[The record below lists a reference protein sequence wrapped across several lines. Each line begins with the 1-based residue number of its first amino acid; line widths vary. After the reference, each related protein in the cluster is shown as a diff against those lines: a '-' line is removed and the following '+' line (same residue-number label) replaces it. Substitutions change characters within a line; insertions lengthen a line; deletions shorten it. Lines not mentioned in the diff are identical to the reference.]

1 MNAPQTTDSIGRP
14 TPFLKLMRTED
25 AENLLLRFPNAFLL
39 LTLIAWR
46 ARRAAG
52 KCKWTGLEQGQ
63 AMVGDHDSCGLSRQK
78 YRTAQA
84 NLQALGFATF
94 KPTSKGTIATICNA
108 DAYDINADEDNHQS
122 NHQIT
127 ISQPS
132 NNHQPTTNKN
142 VKKDKKDKNEYL
154 DTCCGGSAGTPPAL
168 ENSQNRESGILKLEI
183 EEKEVGDPIPL
194 PPSPPPAKPPRKTP
208 SKKAAFV
215 PPSLEEVTAYV
226 EGRVKDGNPRIN
238 AKKFFIHYDSNGW
251 KVGRKQ
257 VDWKTKVKIWEC
269 DANGFGGASRAEP
282 AKSTYVKP
290 QPKVWTA
297 EAAEAAKK
305 EIMEHNRRVA
315 ASNPVK
321 GELVW

>member
-1 MNAPQTTDSIGRP
+1 MNAYFNKSEEPMVISKVSMDKMLRMSHPAEAISLFSFYYYTAKWQRTDCPKASVSYCARALKCGEASIRRAKKELQDAGMIEEVRRIDPKTSLVTGWYVKVNFTWVNPHCQNQQGGDEIHPIKFPQCGKPDPNALITNTLNSLTTD
-14 TPFLKLMRTED
+14 TKD
-25 AENLLLRFPNAFLL
+25 APVEN
-39 LTLIAWR
+39 
-46 ARRAAG
+46 
-52 KCKWTGLEQGQ
+52 
-63 AMVGDHDSCGLSRQK
+63 
-78 YRTAQA
+78 
-84 NLQALGFATF
+84 
-94 KPTSKGTIATICNA
+94 
-108 DAYDINADEDNHQS
+108 
-122 NHQIT
+122 
-127 ISQPS
+127 
-132 NNHQPTTNKN
+132 
-142 VKKDKKDKNEYL
+142 
-154 DTCCGGSAGTPPAL
+154 
-168 ENSQNRESGILKLEI
+168 LKLEI

-194 PPSPPPAKPPRKTP
+194 PPSPPPPPAKPPRKTP